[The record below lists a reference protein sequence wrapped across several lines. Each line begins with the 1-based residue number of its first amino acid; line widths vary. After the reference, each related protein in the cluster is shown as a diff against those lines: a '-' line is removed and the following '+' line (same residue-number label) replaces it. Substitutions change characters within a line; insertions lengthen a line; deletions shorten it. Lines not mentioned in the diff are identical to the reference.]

1 MANFNVKMPFDTGKI
16 QPLLM
21 DLLGPD
27 GKLMGGLLMLAILGI
42 GITDVSPTRS
52 YWYWILMV
60 PVFGGACAWM
70 GRERG
75 RKDGQSRWSF
85 LQVELFYWLS
95 VLASIQVVYFLFRSG
110 RIDGENTGLIV
121 LLILALSVFQAGFR
135 LGWRLC
141 ALGLLLAVALLLAT
155 YLKTFI
161 WIVLLLLAAGA
172 GIYAALAKKR
182 AQEAAGAG
190 QAAPTEDTEQVP
202 PSQGGEG
209 I

>member
-1 MANFNVKMPFDTGKI
+1 MPFDTAKI
-16 QPLLM
+16 KPLVT

-27 GKLMGGLLMLAILGI
+27 GKLMGGLLILAILGI

-52 YWYWILMV
+52 YGYWIVMV

-70 GRERG
+70 GRDRG
-75 RKDGQSRWSF
+75 RRDGQSRWSF

-95 VLASIQVVYFLFRSG
+95 VLAAIQVVYFLFRSG
-110 RIDGENTGLIV
+110 RIDGENTGLIL

-161 WIVLLLLAAGA
+161 WVVLLFVAAAVAIFGVL
-172 GIYAALAKKR
+172 GTKQIREKP
-182 AQEAAGAG
+182 
-190 QAAPTEDTEQVP
+190 AP
-202 PSQGGEG
+202 GEG
-209 I
+209 PASGETGDTPPEEGEGRV